1 MMLECFDVVGTEP
14 GLAPE
19 MSVVLNYQDR
29 QRSRLRTKTRCGQDL
44 SWYIERGQVLADG
57 DILMAKSGEQISVV
71 AAKETLSIVH
81 TDDALLFARA
91 AYHLGNRHVPLQI
104 DAGELRYQ
112 HDHVLDDML
121 RGLGLDVEVSEKPFH
136 PENGAYHNSG
146 AGSIHSH
153 HHHHH
158 D

>member
-1 MMLECFDVVGTEP
+1 MLECFEVASEDQ

-19 MSVVLNYQDR
+19 MSIVLNYQDR
-29 QRSRLRTKTRCGQDL
+29 QRSRFRGKTRCGQEL

-57 DILMAKSGEQISVV
+57 DILIAKNGEQISVV
-71 AAKETLSIVH
+71 AAKETLSLVH

-121 RGLGLDVEVSEKPFH
+121 RGLGLDVQIGEKPFH

-153 HHHHH
+153 HHHH

>member
-1 MMLECFDVVGTEP
+1 MLECFEVAGAGP

-19 MSVVLNYQDR
+19 ISIVLNYQDR
-29 QRSRLRTKTRCGQDL
+29 QRSRFRGKTRCGAEL
-44 SWYIERGQVLADG
+44 SWYLERGQVLADG
-57 DILMAKSGEQISVV
+57 DVLIAKNGEQISVV
-71 AAKETLSIVH
+71 AAKESLSLVR

-121 RGLGLDVEVSEKPFH
+121 RGLGLAVQVGEKPFH

-153 HHHHH
+153 HHHH